1 MSQVPVTVFTAESMS
16 QRPGPLAGSMLRG
29 AWEGRRLAY
38 RLFRKD
44 LKAEF
49 ADSLLGYAWNFAN
62 PLILA
67 AIFIV
72 MQSGGIL
79 KTDTIAMPYP
89 VYVVCG
95 MLLFQTFIQSIN
107 LPLSLVSRSGQL
119 INNVRVPAEGL
130 IGSVVLRL
138 GFDAL
143 FYVPIILGTLLL
155 FNVFTWEGA
164 LWLVALYPTMILLG
178 ASLGLFLAPLNV
190 VYTDCSKLVQ
200 NLTRPLMFICPTFY
214 RSSDG
219 MPWLEAILTY
229 NPIAVVMD
237 NVRLLAVQGEW
248 VDASAFFTVVSAA
261 AVLFLAGWLLL
272 HVSLNLLAQKVSA

>member
-1 MSQVPVTVFTAESMS
+1 MSNVPITVFTAESTS
-16 QRPGPLAGSMLRG
+16 LRPARLAGEMLRG

-49 ADSLLGYAWNFAN
+49 ADSLLGYTWNFAN

-67 AIFIV
+67 AIFIL
-72 MQSGGIL
+72 MQKDGIL
-79 KTDTIAMPYP
+79 RTDTIAMPYP

-107 LPLSLVSRSGQL
+107 LPLSLLVRSGNL
-119 INNVRVPAEGL
+119 INNVRVPAESL
-130 IGSVVLRL
+130 VGSVLLRL

-143 FYVPIILGTLLL
+143 FYIPIILATCWL
-155 FNVFTWEGA
+155 FDVLTWQGA
-164 LWLVALYPTMILLG
+164 LWLGVLYPSMILLG
-178 ASLGLFLAPLNV
+178 SAFGLFLAPLNV
-190 VYTDCSKLVQ
+190 IYSDCSKLVQ

-214 RSSDG
+214 RPSDG

-229 NPIAVVMD
+229 NPIGVVMD
-237 NVRLLAVQGEW
+237 NIRLLTVQGEW
-248 VDASAFFTVVSAA
+248 MNLPAFVCVLGAA
-261 AVLFLAGWLLL
+261 ALLFLTGWLLL
-272 HVSLNLLAQKVSA
+272 HVSVTLLAQKVSA